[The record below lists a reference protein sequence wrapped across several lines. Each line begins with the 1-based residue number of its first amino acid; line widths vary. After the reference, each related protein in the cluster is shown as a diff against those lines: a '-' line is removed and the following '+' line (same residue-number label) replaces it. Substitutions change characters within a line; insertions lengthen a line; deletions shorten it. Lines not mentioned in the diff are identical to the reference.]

1 MFLRQFVQNPG
12 IKYYNN
18 YNNQGLTL
26 KTLRFIMDYQWINQD
41 GPYVFLFAKNEIPSK
56 YTN

>member
-1 MFLRQFVQNPG
+1 MFLRQSVQNPG

-18 YNNQGLTL
+18 YNNQSLTL
-26 KTLRFIMDYQWINQD
+26 KTLRFIMDYQRINQG
-41 GPYVFLFAKNEIPSK
+41 GPYVFFFAKNEIPSK

>member
-18 YNNQGLTL
+18 YNNQSLTL
-26 KTLRFIMDYQWINQD
+26 KTLRFIMDYQRINQD
-41 GPYVFLFAKNEIPSK
+41 GPYVFFFTKNEIPSN

>member
-18 YNNQGLTL
+18 YNNQSLTL
-26 KTLRFIMDYQWINQD
+26 KTLRFIMDYQRINQG
-41 GPYVFLFAKNEIPSK
+41 GPYVFFFAKNEIPSK

>member
-1 MFLRQFVQNPG
+1 MQNPG

-18 YNNQGLTL
+18 YNNQSLTL
-26 KTLRFIMDYQWINQD
+26 KTLRFIMDYQRINQG
-41 GPYVFLFAKNEIPSK
+41 GPYVLFFAKNEIPSK